1 MLSSVWTSTMPV
13 KKNQESSTAGRRPPP
28 VRIAL
33 KYPQKRNISITTYLC
48 CLCRF
53 HNKGVYLKAGL
64 QKLSHTR
71 NLHKDLKLQ
80 VDKQDIEL
88 PSIEGLI
95 FLNIPR

>member
-1 MLSSVWTSTMPV
+1 METMFDVFDTIPLILL
-13 KKNQESSTAGRRPPP
+13 QPLPLAHPPQLRCDQPP
-28 VRIAL
+28 VV
-33 KYPQKRNISITTYLC
+33 
-48 CLCRF
+48 CRF

-80 VDKQDIEL
+80 VDKQEVEL